1 MTGWRDVDEAA
12 VLALLRGAGASHAA
26 LQKAEG
32 KAGGGPASDDVTTK
46 HEDRPKRKTDAAA
59 KSHRSNTEGAPTAGV
74 APSVSDAPRSRA
86 GGAGD

>member
-32 KAGGGPASDDVTTK
+32 KAGGGPA
-46 HEDRPKRKTDAAA
+46 
-59 KSHRSNTEGAPTAGV
+59 
-74 APSVSDAPRSRA
+74 
-86 GGAGD
+86 